1 MHLKTLNRYNKRGV
15 NACLHDADGKVKRF
29 VVNLA
34 P

>member
-15 NACLHDADGKVKRF
+15 NACLRKVKRF